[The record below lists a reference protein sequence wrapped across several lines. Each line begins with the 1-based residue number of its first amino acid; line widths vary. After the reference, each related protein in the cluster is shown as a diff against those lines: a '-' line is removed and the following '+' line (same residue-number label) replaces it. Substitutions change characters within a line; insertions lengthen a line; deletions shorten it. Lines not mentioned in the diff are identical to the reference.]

1 MSTSILISILGFGL
15 LGLAVA
21 SAQLEVRQAATFSP
35 QAACTASRGKFSKGY
50 NCLNS
55 LGAATA
61 SAYCSSRFSTTS
73 TATTPTYM
81 YEHTASVLLDLTDTR
96 QHHRYHGHQHNLH
109 LKDGNTVKH
118 CNNLQFYRYE
128 HRQRDLN
135 ILHMP
140 FFDHGGT
147 VKYFTDRSDFCANY
161 WHHFV
166 KLLVACLAKQYR
178 SYYSQRPNEAQ
189 ATGSV
194 SIHDSSVLR
203 LLGSSDCPGCVLGVL
218 RCHRRHDHRLPFDQY
233 LCVHNYRLSFISSRP
248 LNFPADSSVQ
258 VTLTRIITP
267 TATVTAVATANS
279 TRTATVTTA
288 YPLPTSNFIL
298 LYPSGQFTLY
308 GRARNLSSGVAIGLA
323 QYSADNFRVVSGKL
337 EDVSQGDDIVTEPPP
352 GVLDLLF
359 LVNTT
364 SSTQSTPI
372 CYVCGDTQ
380 TIGCDFPDASGNVT
394 NPGQDVWANCG
405 GYLSLGLAADFANP
419 PLGVSCSIIRRLYYS
434 LSAGSGTS

>member
-1 MSTSILISILGFGL
+1 MSTSTLISILGFGL
-15 LGLAVA
+15 LGLAIP
-21 SAQLEVRQAATFSP
+21 SAQLDIRQAASFSP
-35 QAACTASRGKFSKGY
+35 QAACTNRGGKFSKGY

-55 LGAATA
+55 LGASTA

-73 TATTPTYM
+73 TATTPTYT
-81 YEHTASVLLDLTDTR
+81 YEHMASLLLDLIDTQ
-96 QHHRYHGHQHNLH
+96 QHHRHHGHQHNLH

-118 CNNLQFYRYE
+118 CDDLQFYHHE
-128 HRQRDLN
+128 HRQCDLN

-140 FFDHGGT
+140 FFDHGRI
-147 VKYFTDRSDFCANY
+147 VKYSTDRSDFCANY

-166 KLLVACLAKQYR
+166 KLLIACLAKQYR
-178 SYYSQRPNEAQ
+178 SYYSQRTNEAQ
-189 ATGSV
+189 ATGRISN
-194 SIHDSSVLR
+194 HDASLLC
-203 LLGSSDCPGCVLGVL
+203 LLGSSDCTCCVLGML
-218 RCHRRHDHRLPFDQY
+218 RCHRRHDHRLPFDQH
-233 LCVHNYRLSFISSRP
+233 LCLHHYCLPSIFPRL
-248 LNFPADSSVQ
+248 LTFPADSPVQ

-298 LYPSGQFTLY
+298 LYPSGQVTLY
-308 GRARNLSSGVAIGLA
+308 GRARNLGNGVAIGLE
-323 QYSADNFRVVSGKL
+323 QFSADNFRVVSGKL
-337 EDVSQGDDIVTEPPP
+337 EDVSQGDGIVTEPPP

-364 SSTQSTPI
+364 SSTQSTPV
-372 CYVCGDTQ
+372 CYVCGDAQ

-405 GYLSLGLAADFANP
+405 GYLSLGKDVDFANP
-419 PLGVSCSIIRRLYYS
+419 PLGVQCSTIRRLYYS
-434 LSAGSGTS
+434 LTAGSGTS

>member
-73 TATTPTYM
+73 TATTPTYII
-81 YEHTASVLLDLTDTR
+81 TDITVTSTTFISR
-96 QHHRYHGHQHNLH
+96 TGTPSSTVTIYNSTVT
-109 LKDGNTVKH
+109 NT
-118 CNNLQFYRYE
+118 
-128 HRQRDLN
+128 DLN

-203 LLGSSDCPGCVLGVL
+203 LLGTTTVYPSTNTYVSTTT
-218 RCHRRHDHRLPFDQY
+218 
-233 LCVHNYRLSFISSRP
+233 
-248 LNFPADSSVQ
+248 